1 MYDIITIGS
10 ASADVFVQVG
20 GEMRKHEHHQDI
32 CYHLGDKLLIKDL
45 LFTTGGGG
53 TNTAVAF
60 SRLGLKTGFLGV
72 VGDDLNGDII
82 LRELSLEGVHFLG
95 RRKKGKTGYSVIL
108 SGGNDR
114 TILVYKGVNNDL
126 AEQDIDFRFMKA
138 KWLYASTM
146 LGESFQSLQKIVAY
160 AEKQDMQIAFNPS
173 LYLAKQGIRE
183 LGPLL
188 KKVDALILNKEEAI
202 ALARVKN
209 IDFALKKIASIVPG
223 VVVVTDG
230 PRAIRAYGGE
240 KMYVKR
246 IKKTKVVDATGAGD
260 AFASGFIYGM
270 IREKDIETALEYGHK
285 EAVAIMQHVGAKN
298 NLLRML

>member
-20 GEMRKHEHHQDI
+20 GEIRKHAHHQDI

-72 VGDDLNGDII
+72 VGNDINGDLI
-82 LRELSLEGVHFLG
+82 LRELNLEGVHFLG
-95 RRKKGKTGYSVIL
+95 KRKRGKTGYSVIL

-126 AEQDIDFRFMKA
+126 AEQDVDFRFLRA

-146 LGESFQSLQKIVAY
+146 LGESFQSLQKIIAY
-160 AEKQDMQIAFNPS
+160 AEKNDMQIAFNPS
-173 LYLAKQGIRE
+173 SYLAEQGLTK

-188 KKVDALILNKEEAI
+188 SKVDVLILNKEEAL
-202 ALARVKN
+202 ALAEEKN
-209 IDFALKKIASIVPG
+209 MNVALKKMASAVLG

-230 PRAIRAYGGE
+230 PGAIRAYDRK
-240 KMYVKR
+240 KMYVKKIEKAR
-246 IKKTKVVDATGAGD
+246 VVDATGAGD
-260 AFASGFIYGM
+260 AFASGFVYGM
-270 IREKDIETALEYGHK
+270 MRKKNIETALDYGHK